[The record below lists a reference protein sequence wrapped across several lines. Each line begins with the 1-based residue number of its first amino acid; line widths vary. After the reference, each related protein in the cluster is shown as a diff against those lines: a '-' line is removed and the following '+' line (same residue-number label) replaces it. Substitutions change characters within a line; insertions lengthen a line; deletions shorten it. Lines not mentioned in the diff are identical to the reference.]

1 MNTIGMIITFV
12 IISLMILNAFRQI
25 NKENKENNENNL

>member
-12 IISLMILNAFRQI
+12 IISLMILNAFRQV
-25 NKENKENNENNL
+25 NKENNEKQ